1 MLYWLKDEHRQGRPV
16 DILAQDDKHDPQ
28 WFVIN
33 SGSGSA
39 EAGVL
44 FFISTKLV
52 RSDEIRSV
60 ALHAGRALHV
70 RLMLNPPLDLLN
82 VYQYAWNPNKQGA
95 EQGQHKMDALLKQR
109 MSIWKSVRSWLGS
122 IPRRHGCILLGDFNT
137 PLSTCPG
144 LVGGGVAKRVH
155 KPMQTDHEEFQQIIQ
170 QFACIALNTWSQA
183 GDPARTFIPAVAGDG
198 HGTQIDFVLS
208 RGRVVDGQAK
218 QATPFTCP
226 MVPATGC
233 RHLPVQCSIRRP
245 RLPMQTQQAV
255 RQQPQQVSQLLQ
267 ERELAAKY
275 VSAATQA
282 IADMGQGDSLDN
294 TLRSSWQQC
303 LKEMHKHKP
312 RGANA
317 ASQEGVSHHSVCLQI
332 RSMWDLRAE
341 LRLNDTKRSYNK
353 GISLKEV
360 LQGWLQAARLQQVT
374 REVRKA
380 GRLRKLQK
388 IEQVLRSTN
397 IYRAAKTLAPKAPR
411 RRMQIRDKNGRIQT
425 AHADFEQILQYFQQL
440 YSGPQADSIVLDTP
454 LLFTTDDVQQAVHRL
469 SVSKVMPAAS
479 APAALWRLLERP
491 AATKLTQQFNQ
502 DFSGGP
508 IVIPDLWNV
517 SELVLLPKP
526 FKPLKSPADLRPIAL
541 LPPEIKV
548 LSTILAERIRPYAL
562 QYLADI
568 PQLAYLAGRSLQQA
582 LHRVISHCA
591 QVRAS
596 VASQAINIHG
606 RRAGQGSRPLCGG
619 LMLSLDISV

>member
-1 MLYWLKDEHRQGRPV
+1 
-16 DILAQDDKHDPQ
+16 
-28 WFVIN
+28 
-33 SGSGSA
+33 
-39 EAGVL
+39 
-44 FFISTKLV
+44 
-52 RSDEIRSV
+52 
-60 ALHAGRALHV
+60 
-70 RLMLNPPLDLLN
+70 
-82 VYQYAWNPNKQGA
+82 
-95 EQGQHKMDALLKQR
+95 
-109 MSIWKSVRSWLGS
+109 
-122 IPRRHGCILLGDFNT
+122 
-137 PLSTCPG
+137 
-144 LVGGGVAKRVH
+144 
-155 KPMQTDHEEFQQIIQ
+155 
-170 QFACIALNTWSQA
+170 
-183 GDPARTFIPAVAGDG
+183 
-198 HGTQIDFVLS
+198 
-208 RGRVVDGQAK
+208 
-218 QATPFTCP
+218 
-226 MVPATGC
+226 
-233 RHLPVQCSIRRP
+233 
-245 RLPMQTQQAV
+245 
-255 RQQPQQVSQLLQ
+255 
-267 ERELAAKY
+267 
-275 VSAATQA
+275 
-282 IADMGQGDSLDN
+282 
-294 TLRSSWQQC
+294 
-303 LKEMHKHKP
+303 
-312 RGANA
+312 
-317 ASQEGVSHHSVCLQI
+317 
-332 RSMWDLRAE
+332 MWDLRAE

-582 LHRVISHCA
+582 PSTFMDEELDKAYDRLPRVDLEASLNAAGVPTELVKVKSRQNVEYIKVPVSSGLAEANSTYADDFLFNWAIDSLQAADKAYQEVRSVLQTLHSRGLQVSGDKTVILLELRGKHSNKALKKYIVKTHRGRSLA
-591 QVRAS
+591 IQQARQITKSYSVITRESNDDFMERYAIPDVVELIAAAFVRFSEKPAADFEQLPELDRCRQWRS
-596 VASQAINIHG
+596 I
-606 RRAGQGSRPLCGG
+606 
-619 LMLSLDISV
+619 LSANFLDIAPGALGARTGPDGVNILPPVKLVPVDLVAEQFLCDECGFALQHKLP